1 MPFAK
6 HNTFHIRE
14 GWLFKG
20 MAAIKTA
27 EAEGQPATIFRDKD
41 APEKLGIGRNMVFAL
56 RFWMQATGLTKET
69 SENRLTVQR
78 LTPFG
83 EMVWKCDRFLENE
96 GTLWLIHYNL
106 ACSQNQATTWFWF
119 FNHYAPVAFDDH
131 TCLEALSRWIVTI
144 QPDKPIALSSLK
156 KDVDCLLKTY
166 LVDHETRTPENLI
179 ESPLGQLNLLSQV
192 EDGPRKRYRM
202 ERLDPARL
210 DPLIL
215 LYVLTDQQ
223 ARKENPREYQVKLS
237 QVLREPMNAGRVFN
251 LTTAALT
258 DLLAELNKQHADWGV
273 RFDRTAGLDQITLRP
288 IEPLEILGR
297 YYTEKD
303 LTWEGV

>member
-1 MPFAK
+1 MALA
-6 HNTFHIRE
+6 NDT
-14 GWLFKG
+14 GWSG
-20 MAAIKTA
+20 
-27 EAEGQPATIFRDKD
+27 
-41 APEKLGIGRNMVFAL
+41 
-56 RFWMQATGLTKET
+56 
-69 SENRLTVQR
+69 
-78 LTPFG
+78 
-83 EMVWKCDRFLENE
+83 
-96 GTLWLIHYNL
+96 
-106 ACSQNQATTWFWF
+106 
-119 FNHYAPVAFDDH
+119 
-131 TCLEALSRWIVTI
+131 WI
-144 QPDKPIALSSLK
+144 
-156 KDVDCLLKTY
+156 
-166 LVDHETRTPENLI
+166 
-179 ESPLGQLNLLSQV
+179 
-192 EDGPRKRYRM
+192 
-202 ERLDPARL
+202 ARL